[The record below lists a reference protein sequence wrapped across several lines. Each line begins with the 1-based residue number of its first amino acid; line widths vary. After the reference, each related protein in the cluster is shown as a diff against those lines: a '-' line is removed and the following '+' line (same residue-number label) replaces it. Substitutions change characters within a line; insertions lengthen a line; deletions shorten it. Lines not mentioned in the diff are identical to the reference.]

1 MLKYLKTN
9 LLALP
14 LFIATSILTG
24 CGGGG
29 GGSTGTTPATTDC
42 STLGQLRFVRQH
54 IDDKYLFY
62 KYAGTTQPENYPYSP
77 IQYFD
82 DITVN
87 AIPSIDRFSYAIPTT
102 QAYATLQE
110 GQSMDLGIRGEYDQN
125 NALRI
130 SYVEPNS
137 SAAAAG
143 LQRGDQ
149 IIAINGTTVTSAGV
163 TQAQYDAL
171 FASPSGTYV
180 SITYLHPGN
189 TSSTS
194 VNLQTTTYSDTPVP
208 FVGIATLGT
217 NKKAGYLVFN
227 EHTVPAEGKLAD
239 AFNSLAQNNVTDLIL
254 DLRYNRGG
262 YTAIASE
269 VAYMIAGSTA
279 TSNKAFQFVLHNDK
293 HSAEDYYEPFYNA
306 MGLTSGRYAEKL
318 PALNL
323 SRVYV
328 LTSASTCSASELII
342 NGLRGIDIPVIIVGG
357 TTCGKPYGMQQAD
370 YCGTSYFALQFQ
382 TANAK
387 GDGGYIS
394 GFAPSCTASD
404 DLGHQLGDTNE
415 QMLSMALNHIST
427 GQCTTGSPNTALT
440 LGNKRSTLKPVVPP
454 QHSGA
459 VVLPQR

>member
-1 MLKYLKTN
+1 MKTN
-9 LLALP
+9 LLVLP
-14 LFIATSILTG
+14 LLIATSILAG

-29 GGSTGTTPATTDC
+29 GGSSNTTTTTDC

-54 IDDKYLFY
+54 VDDKYLFY
-62 KYAGTTQPENYPYSP
+62 QYAGTTRPENYPYSP
-77 IQYFD
+77 IQYFE

-87 AIPSIDRFSYAIPTT
+87 TIPSIDRFSYAIPTS
-102 QAYATLQE
+102 QAYSSLQE

-130 SYVEPNS
+130 SYIEPNS
-137 SAAAAG
+137 SAATAG

-149 IIAINGTTVTSAGV
+149 IIAINGSTVTSAGV

-189 TSSTS
+189 AASTA
-194 VNLQTTTYSDTPVP
+194 VNLRTTTYADTPVP
-208 FVGIATLGT
+208 FIGVATLGT
-217 NKKAGYLVFN
+217 GGATKKAGYLVFN
-227 EHTVPAEGKLAD
+227 EHTVPAEGQLAD
-239 AFNSLAQNNVTDLIL
+239 AFNSLAQANVTDLIL

-279 TSNKAFQFVLHNDK
+279 TSKKVFEYVLHNDK

-306 MGLTSGRYAEKL
+306 MGLTTGRYAEKL

-328 LTSASTCSASELII
+328 LTSASTCSASEMII

-387 GDGGYIS
+387 NEGGYIS
-394 GFAPSCTASD
+394 GFTPSCTASD
-404 DLGHQLGDTNE
+404 DLAHQLGDSNE

-427 GQCTTGSPNTALT
+427 GQCSTGSPSTAIAST
-440 LGNKRSTLKPVVPP
+440 AGKRSTLKPVVPP
-454 QHSGA
+454 QHAGA
-459 VVLPQR
+459 VILPQR